1 MTFQYTNYKVE
12 VKNLK
17 YTTDDGKVFPGTAI
31 VTLLDNKNQS
41 VAVELFGYLETEKLH
56 KMIDNKEDI
65 NLDYC
70 LVKNFSLSVYRSER
84 GLGKKEYVELKG
96 FSASHSFFESKF
108 GIDFSFAEFSDG
120 DLSFECSHFAKG
132 DVSFNS
138 AKFCDGEVN
147 FSNTL
152 FRDGNIDF
160 ANAIFG
166 SGDFIFKSSFFIF
179 PSFLFVFLFLFFIL

>member
-17 YTTDDGKVFPGTAI
+17 YTTDDGRVFPRTAI

-41 VAVELFGYLETEKLH
+41 AAVELFGYLETEELY
-56 KMIDNKEDI
+56 KMIDKKEDI
-65 NLDYC
+65 NLDFC
-70 LVKNFSLSVYRSER
+70 LVRNFSLSVYRSER
-84 GLGKKEYVELKG
+84 GIGKKEYVELNG
-96 FSASHSFFESKF
+96 LSARHSFFESKF
-108 GIDFSFAEFSDG
+108 GTDFSFSEFSEG
-120 DLSFECSHFAKG
+120 DLSFEGTHFVKG

-138 AKFCDGEVN
+138 AKFGDGEVS

-160 ANAIFG
+160 ANAIFS
-166 SGDFIFKSSFFIF
+166 SGDFIFKNSVIHAA
-179 PSFLFVFLFLFFIL
+179 